1 MEHPKLFLDMDG
13 VFCDF
18 EKRFQELSGGI
29 PSIAYDSSG
38 RSPTGEPT
46 PGKWD
51 IIFPDGK
58 NPNQFFETLD
68 FMFYSRFL
76 WDGALEYCRRPG
88 HQQTPIF
95 LTGIFKH
102 YKDFCIEGK
111 KTWITTHLLQ
121 EGGTLHSI
129 KIDLTKEKLTK
140 EDKDKYNSDLDTLL
154 LQTKEN
160 PNDIIV
166 IFCLPQQKGIFARNN
181 AALIDDRREQARNWG
196 GHGSQFIHHL
206 TNVTDINLYQKN
218 LKYENTNGNEYRKL
232 RNTIIRNKT
241 NRNKFSA
248 RAVVI
253 SKKAINIMNQAPNTT
268 RKNN

>member
-18 EKRFQELSGGI
+18 ESRFQELSGGK
-29 PSIAYDSSG
+29 PSIDYDSSG

-46 PGKWD
+46 RGKWG
-51 IIFPDGK
+51 IIFPEGE
-58 NPNQFFETLD
+58 NPHRFFETLD
-68 FMFYSRFL
+68 FMSDALLL
-76 WDGALEYCRRPG
+76 WYGALEYCRRPG

-129 KIDLTKEKLTK
+129 KIDLAKEVTK

-181 AALIDDRREQARNWG
+181 AALIDDRKEQVRNWG

-206 TNVTDINLYQKN
+206 TNVTDSGTYAK
-218 LKYENTNGNEYRKL
+218 LKYENKYKNKYQTLINSH
-232 RNTIIRNKT
+232 IRNKT
-241 NRNKFSA
+241 KRNQISD
-248 RAVVI
+248 RAVNI
-253 SKKAINIMNQAPNTT
+253 SIKAINIMNQAPNTT

>member
-18 EKRFQELSGGI
+18 EKKFQELSGGI
-29 PSIAYDSSG
+29 PSIVYDRSG

-51 IIFPDGK
+51 IIFPGGE
-58 NPNQFFETLD
+58 NPNRFFETLD

-95 LTGIFKH
+95 LTGIFKN
-102 YKDFCIEGK
+102 YSKFCIEGK
-111 KTWITTHLLQ
+111 QDWIKTHLLQ

-129 KIDLTKEKLTK
+129 EIDLEKEVT
-140 EDKDKYNSDLDTLL
+140 EQYKDECNSDLDKLL
-154 LQTKEN
+154 LRTKEN
-160 PNDIIV
+160 KNDIIV

-181 AALIDDRREQARNWG
+181 AALIDDRKEQARNWG

-206 TNVTDINLYQKN
+206 TNVTDTKMYQEN
-218 LKYENTNGNEYRKL
+218 LKYENTNGNGYIKL
-232 RNTIIRNKT
+232 RNSIIRNKT
-241 NRNKFSA
+241 KRNTFSQ
-248 RAVVI
+248 RAVNI
-253 SKKAINIMNQAPNTT
+253 SRRAINIMNQAPNTT